1 MLRRLIRSDSESIFT
16 LLQSGN
22 LLTQFPDFAEQL
34 FLFLIERFFF
44 SVELAIFYCQLSA
57 FFFRYF

>member
-22 LLTQFPDFAEQL
+22 LFPQFPDLAEQR
-34 FLFLIERFFF
+34 FLFLM
-44 SVELAIFYCQLSA
+44 
-57 FFFRYF
+57 